1 MKRTVLFGLLC
12 WMMLFAGSWT
22 HAETGFGHSPEPGI
36 PTGHL
41 LYDRHC
47 LRCHGAALD
56 GKGPDAASLKVPP
69 ANFHLYL
76 SRLKDDVELKKTI
89 KEGRR
94 FLGMHNWED
103 TFTDEQVR
111 DLIMYIRSVAP
122 HVPGK
127 R

>member
-1 MKRTVLFGLLC
+1 MKGIVLIGVFCGL
-12 WMMLFAGSWT
+12 AISASSWAL
-22 HAETGFGHSPEPGI
+22 AETKSGHSPEPGI

-41 LYDRHC
+41 LYEQHC
-47 LRCHGAALD
+47 LRCHGVALD

-76 SRLKDDVELKKTI
+76 SRLKDDTALKKTI

-103 TFTDEQVR
+103 TFNDEQVR
-111 DLIMYIRSVAP
+111 DLILYIRSAAP
-122 HVPGK
+122 EVKVKP
-127 R
+127 

>member
-1 MKRTVLFGLLC
+1 MKGTLLMSVLCGLTI
-12 WMMLFAGSWT
+12 FAGSWAL
-22 HAETGFGHSPEPGI
+22 AETKSGHSPEPGI

-41 LYDRHC
+41 LYEQHC
-47 LRCHGAALD
+47 LRCHGVALD

-76 SRLKDDVELKKTI
+76 SRLKDDADLKKTI

-103 TFTDEQVR
+103 TFNDEQVR
-111 DLIMYIRSVAP
+111 DLIMYIRSAAP
-122 HVPGK
+122 HVPVK
-127 R
+127 P